1 MRLNIVFHFNDATLK
16 YRESHRLCDGN

>member
-1 MRLNIVFHFNDATLK
+1 MMQQLK